1 VSLWSKENDMVI
13 TENDVAYQRRLRR
26 IAQSVRRQSLQMVHA
41 AHLGHPGG
49 DLSATDIL
57 VTLYFAVLRIDPAQP
72 RLPNRDRFIMS
83 KGHSSGALYATLASA
98 GFFPPEDLRTYM
110 QPGSSLNGHPHN
122 GIVPGVEASTGP
134 LGHGL
139 PIAVGAALAARLDD
153 ASWRV
158 FVLTGDGELE
168 EGSNWESAMSAAHY
182 QLDNLVLI
190 IDRNRLQQGAETE
203 CTTSLEP
210 LKDKWLAFG
219 WAVREVDGHDYLAL
233 RDTLGALPFEPGRPS
248 CLIAHT
254 HKGQGVS
261 FMRDQVGWHHRVPTD
276 DELVQAL
283 GELEGDEW

>member
-1 VSLWSKENDMVI
+1 MI
-13 TENDVAYQRRLRR
+13 TELDVAYQQRLQHL
-26 IAQSVRRQSLQMVHA
+26 AQSVRRQSLQMIHA
-41 AHLGHPGG
+41 ARLGHPGG

-57 VTLYFAVLRIDPAQP
+57 VTLYCAVLHVDPAQP
-72 RLPNRDRFIMS
+72 LLPHRDRFIMS
-83 KGHSSGALYATLASA
+83 KGHSSGAFYATLASA
-98 GFFPPEDLRTYM
+98 GFFPQEDLRTYM
-110 QPGSSLNGHPHN
+110 QPGSPFNGHPHN

-139 PIAVGAALAARLDD
+139 PIAVGAALAAKLDG

-168 EGSNWESAMSAAHY
+168 EGSNWEAAMTASHY
-182 QLDNLVLI
+182 KLDNLVLI
-190 IDRNRLQQGAETE
+190 VDRNRLQQGAETE
-203 CTTSLEP
+203 RTTSLEP

-233 RDTLGALPFEPGRPS
+233 RDTLNTVPFEPGRPS

-261 FMRDQVGWHHRVPTD
+261 FMRDRVDWHHRVPTD
-276 DELVQAL
+276 NELAQAL
-283 GELEGDEW
+283 SELEGDER